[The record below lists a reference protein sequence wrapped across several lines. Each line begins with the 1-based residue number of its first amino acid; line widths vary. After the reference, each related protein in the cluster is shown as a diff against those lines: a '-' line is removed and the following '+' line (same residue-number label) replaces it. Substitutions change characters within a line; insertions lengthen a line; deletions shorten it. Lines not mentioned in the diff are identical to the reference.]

1 MKTTQSEAARTS
13 IPVHEDVLPGSAR
26 AGVAEIGHA
35 DIVVGIPSYNN
46 ADTIERVVRAV
57 YGGMRQ
63 YFPGLRGAI
72 INSDGGSKDGTP
84 KKVLDT
90 PHDDSPIVQVSYP
103 VSPIHKLTTPYNG
116 IPGKGSAL
124 RAVFVI
130 AEKLGAR
137 ACAVVDSDLRSI
149 TPEWIDLLLRPIL
162 YEGFDFTAPFYQRHK
177 YDGTIT
183 NSIVYPM
190 TRALYGKRIRQPIG
204 GEFGFSRAV
213 LHHYL
218 KQEVWHTD
226 VARFGIDIWMTTQA
240 VCGGFRVC
248 QTFLGAKIH
257 DPKDPGSD
265 LAAMLV
271 QVVGSLFAEMERN
284 SSIWP
289 RVQGSEPVP
298 IYGPQ
303 FKVTTEPVKVNVRRM
318 IDSFRLGCE
327 QLREVWEAFLPASTL
342 EEFASIAKMDD
353 VHFAFPDRT
362 WAHTVYDFA
371 VAFHKRVIGRDHLLR
386 ALTPLYL
393 GWVASFVIQ
402 MKEASPEEV
411 EERLERLCQ
420 VYEAEK
426 NYLLA
431 RWD

>member
-1 MKTTQSEAARTS
+1 MKDTQSAAARVATA
-13 IPVHEDVLPGSAR
+13 EEELLPSAAR
-26 AGVAEIGHA
+26 AGIANVGSA

-46 ADTIERVVRAV
+46 AATIEYVVRAV
-57 YGGMRQ
+57 YAGLRQ
-63 YFPGLRGAI
+63 YFPSLRGVI

-84 KKVLDT
+84 KKVLET
-90 PHDDSPIVQVSYP
+90 PHDEAPLVQVSYP

-124 RAVFVI
+124 RAVFLM
-130 AEKLGAR
+130 AEQLGAR

-162 YEGFDFTAPFYQRHK
+162 DEGFDFTAPFYQRHK

-183 NSIVYPM
+183 NSIVFPL

-213 LHHYL
+213 LDHYL
-218 KQEVWHTD
+218 KQEVWHSD
-226 VARFGIDIWMTTQA
+226 VARFGIDIWMSTQA

-257 DPKDPGSD
+257 DAKDPGSD

-271 QVVGSLFAEMERN
+271 QVIGSLFQEMERN
-284 SSIWP
+284 VAIWP

-303 FKVTTEPVKVNVRRM
+303 FQVTTEPVNVNVRRM
-318 IDSFRLGCE
+318 IDSFRLGNE
-327 QLREVWEAFLPASTL
+327 QLREVWDLFLPPSTM
-342 EEFASIAKMDD
+342 EEFSAISKMDD
-353 VHFAFPDRT
+353 VHFVFPDRT
-362 WAHTVYDFA
+362 WVHTVYDFA
-371 VAFHKRVIGRDHLLR
+371 IASHKRVIGRDHLLR

-393 GWVASFVIQ
+393 GWVASFIVQ
-402 MKEASPEEV
+402 MKEAGPAEV
-411 EERLERLCQ
+411 EQRLERLCMT
-420 VYEAEK
+420 YEAEK
-426 NYLLA
+426 NYLLS
-431 RWD
+431 RWE